1 MTSLEE
7 KSLYPTPFELNKEL
21 FMSNEIQAVENQS
34 STMSVVTK
42 HDVAAAKEQREILRN
57 FIKSQ
62 LVCAQFT
69 DHTKPNYLEGDYGII
84 PGTNKNC
91 LFKQGAEKLQK
102 LFKLG
107 TRFTKTD
114 SIIDR
119 EQNFAMFTY
128 KAEVFH
134 LATGKV
140 IAEQEGTANSQEVK
154 YKNRTVWKNVNVNGK
169 QVRQSIQE
177 ETPIFD
183 VLNTLMKMAQKRA
196 MVGAT
201 ILATGASEFFTQD
214 MLEPEDI
221 VVDHADK
228 NLQTPSMPTT
238 VSKEED
244 KRITPELS
252 TISSPTCC
260 GKPMMISKYVDR
272 NMGVKPFYCVECKKK
287 VHPNQL
293 QSHLPT
299 ETEDDTI
306 F

>member
-1 MTSLEE
+1 MTSSRE
-7 KSLYPTPFELNKEL
+7 KSLYRTPFELNKEL

-34 STMSVVTK
+34 STMSIVTRQDIESQK
-42 HDVAAAKEQREILRN
+42 NQRELLRN
-57 FIKSQ
+57 FVSSQ
-62 LVCAQFT
+62 LVEAQFT
-69 DHTKPNYLEGDYGII
+69 DKNAASYGEGDYGII
-84 PGTNKNC
+84 TGTKKRC
-91 LFKQGAEKLQK
+91 LFKQGAEKIQK

-134 LATGKV
+134 LATGRV

-154 YKNRTVWKNVNVNGK
+154 YKNRTVWKNVNVNGR
-169 QVRQSIQE
+169 QVRQSVQE

-214 MLEPEDI
+214 MLEPEDL
-221 VVDHADK
+221 VHDSNKDPQ
-228 NLQTPSMPTT
+228 NPSMPSA

-244 KRITPELS
+244 RKITPEHS
-252 TISSPTCC
+252 TNTSPTCC
-260 GKPMMISKYVDR
+260 GKPMMLSKYVDR
-272 NMGVKPFYCVECKKK
+272 NMGIKPFYCVECKKK
-287 VHPNQL
+287 VHPDQL

-299 ETEDDTI
+299 DNTNDTM
-306 F
+306 FE